1 MENFDRNEAQEID
14 FEWTLSELPSIL
26 KQAAVENKNVYVEL
40 PTGRK
45 FYALDY
51 KFSILA
57 EIQDEI
63 CREMFGKSAAEV
75 SEIKAKLAAEQE
87 RINNKFDSKNKLI
100 SDLQNQA
107 RPLIYQE
114 KWPAWGRKVGDY
126 YGSSNLKTLV
136 DSLAVMQVLDSGDMS
151 LAQSTLNQ
159 LASTEEKAKEIE
171 KIVALFAKNGP
182 EFYEFVNQ
190 NNLSQGQKIELELL
204 KVRNSELA
212 KNEQSHE
219 QM

>member
-1 MENFDRNEAQEID
+1 MENFDRNEAREID

-87 RINNKFDSKNKLI
+87 RINNKFVSKTKLI
-100 SDLQNQA
+100 SDLQTQA

-114 KWPAWGRKVGDY
+114 KWPAWGRKVGDS
-126 YGSSNLKTLV
+126 YGNGLKTLV

-151 LAQSTLNQ
+151 LAQNTLNQ
-159 LASTEEKAKEIE
+159 LASTEENAKEIE
-171 KIVALFAKNGP
+171 KIVAMFAKNGP

-204 KVRNSELA
+204 KLRNSKLA
-212 KNEQSHE
+212 KNEQSRE